1 MGKAI
6 TTQQRQN
13 QTVMWRGFNLNLEL
27 NRDETF
33 AEFHKIGLQQY
44 VDDSQQVEFILNTF
58 VNNENTL
65 DGTAIQNFWFPL
77 LEADIFIS
85 HSHKNKDEAIAL
97 AGWLSHNF
105 KLKTFIDSC
114 IWGYSNKLLLILDK
128 LNCWMPQRGVYDYN
142 LRNHSTSHV
151 HMMLSTALTMMIDK
165 CECLFF
171 LNTPHS
177 IKSYGETEKTESPWI
192 YSEIATT
199 KIIEKKDPGRV
210 GELNETFSHFDGED
224 EIKKGMTMTYDLD
237 LTHLTA
243 LNLSNIK
250 NWHAHKNTKEHPLD
264 TLYRLHPPKKKKQ
277 STFKIKWQ

>member
-1 MGKAI
+1 
-6 TTQQRQN
+6 
-13 QTVMWRGFNLNLEL
+13 MWRGFNLNLEL

-44 VDDSQQVEFILNTF
+44 ADDSQQVEFILNTF
-58 VNNENTL
+58 VNSDNTL
-65 DGTAIQNFWFPL
+65 NGTAIQNFWFPQI
-77 LEADIFIS
+77 EADIFIS

-97 AGWLSHNF
+97 AGWLSYNF
-105 KLKTFIDSC
+105 KLRTFIDSC

-128 LNCWMPQRGVYDYN
+128 EHCWMPQRGVYDYN

-177 IKSYGETEKTESPWI
+177 IKSYGETDKTESPWI

-210 GELNETFSHFDGED
+210 GELTETYSHFDGVD

-243 LNLSNIK
+243 LNLNNINNWQAQK
-250 NWHAHKNTKEHPLD
+250 NNKEHPLD
-264 TLYRLHPPKKKKQ
+264 TLYRLHPPKKKNNQLLK
-277 STFKIKWQ
+277 